1 MAEDFKRKIW
11 RMRCSLGLRKDII
24 TWEDQEVQHMCR
36 TVGMP
41 RKDMKGPSL
50 SRWANL
56 DFVCKQ
62 GLR

>member
-1 MAEDFKRKIW
+1 MENEMFFG
-11 RMRCSLGLRKDII
+11 GLRKDII
-24 TWEDQEVQHMCR
+24 IWGDQEVQHMCR

-50 SRWANL
+50 SPWANL

-62 GLR
+62 GLKDRVEF